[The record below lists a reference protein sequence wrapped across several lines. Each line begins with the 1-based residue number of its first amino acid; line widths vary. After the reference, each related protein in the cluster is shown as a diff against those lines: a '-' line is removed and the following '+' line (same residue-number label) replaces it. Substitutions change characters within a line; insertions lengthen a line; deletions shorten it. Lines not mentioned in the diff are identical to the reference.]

1 MKRHPK
7 KQSGRDGRETDSR
20 RGYAQDQ
27 YRGRGAKPIQRPF
40 PPPKADAEVDNIVTL
55 IKMSNKNY
63 IALLHEYTKKIDRA
77 LMFKHDLRADRY
89 HVPKKE

>member
-1 MKRHPK
+1 MEGKL
-7 KQSGRDGRETDSR
+7 DSR

-27 YRGRGAKPIQRPF
+27 YRGRGAKPIQRAF

-63 IALLHEYTKKIDRA
+63 IALLHEYTKKIDRSLSVQA
-77 LMFKHDLRADRY
+77 
-89 HVPKKE
+89 